1 MFDKMKK
8 KKYGL
13 CDRRSGVITVKKVVF
28 FDIDGTLLDH
38 EKEVPTSTKESIE
51 ELQDN
56 GTYTAIATGRAPFM
70 YPLLRQELSIESF
83 VSFNGQYV
91 VFEGE
96 EIYTN
101 PLDKEELTR
110 LVNVS
115 GQKNHPLVYM
125 THERMLASEDN
136 HSYIKESMGSLKF
149 DYPEVDP
156 TFYEGRDILQTLL
169 FCTEEEDEFYRA
181 EFPEF
186 HFIRWHPLALDV
198 LPKGGSKAEGIKKFI
213 EKAGFEMENVYAFGD
228 ALNDLEMLETV
239 GTGIA
244 MGNASD
250 YVKSFANHVTTPV
263 DQDGIKNG
271 LISVGLLNK

>member
-1 MFDKMKK
+1 MKK
-8 KKYGL
+8 
-13 CDRRSGVITVKKVVF
+13 IVF

-38 EKEVPTSTKESIE
+38 DKKVPTSTKDSISI
-51 ELQDN
+51 LQEN
-56 GTYTAIATGRAPFM
+56 CIYTAIATGRAPFM

-110 LVNVS
+110 LIDVCN
-115 GQKNHPLVYM
+115 QKNHPLVYM
-125 THERMLASEDN
+125 THESMKANEAN
-136 HSYIKESMGSLKF
+136 HSFIKESMSSLKF

-156 TFYEGRDILQTLL
+156 NFYQGRDILQTLL
-169 FCTEEEDEFYRA
+169 FCTEEDDEFYRSH
-181 EFPEF
+181 FPEF

-263 DQDGIKNG
+263 DQDGIRNG
-271 LISVGLLNK
+271 LVTVGLLDK